1 MKGTKLTNIFM
12 NINNNNNNDN
22 NNNNN
27 NNNNTPFVSITWH
40 QNGPLGSVV
49 YSHCPTND
57 S

>member
-12 NINNNNNNDN
+12 NINNNDNND